1 MAAKAKARPQAGR
14 ASVARSK
21 GPHFTPVQFKA
32 FNNAAKS
39 ARQQAQF
46 RDQVAALQRRRL
58 QGAAKVTRKVAIARQ
73 QAVRLRIR
81 RNAVAQ
87 TYRQTVMG
95 HQSRALRVQA
105 AHRLFKTQSIATQK
119 QFSYRGQAIFA
130 HTTRMQTVSLRTAA
144 TQERQ
149 YAAAARKRAT
159 ANLAASKARKP
170 VKSVAKGRP
179 AGSSGGKHGKYYKL
193 GQQAGLKAA
202 RATPPGP
209 AKAAKK
215 PKARMAA
222 ITRHETLADAQW
234 IAAGNDE
241 GTENCTAVAIAN
253 HLLYHT
259 GHRVPD
265 DLVEC
270 LGSFRVKRVDRV
282 LDFLDFMRIWGPAA
296 DLSEY
301 QRIEPCRAE
310 PGMIVG
316 FDVTVDGIAKAH
328 CGVLLPGNKVISWG
342 EVMTLEDEIDE
353 AWSVHWTVTA

>member
-1 MAAKAKARPQAGR
+1 MAAKAKARPQASR
-14 ASVARSK
+14 ASVAKSK
-21 GPHFTPVQFKA
+21 GPRFTPVQFKA
-32 FNNAAKS
+32 FDKAARQ

-58 QGAAKVTRKVAIARQ
+58 QGAAKATRKAAVARQ

-87 TYRQTVMG
+87 TYRQTAMG
-95 HQSRALRVQA
+95 HQSKTLRVQA
-105 AHRLFKTQSIATQK
+105 AHHLFKTQSIATQK
-119 QFSYRGQAIFA
+119 QFSARGQAIFA

-144 TQERQ
+144 TQEKRF
-149 YAAAARKRAT
+149 AAAARRRAQ

-202 RATPPGP
+202 RATSPGP
-209 AKAAKK
+209 ARAVKK
-215 PKARMAA
+215 PKARKAA
-222 ITRHETLADAQW
+222 IARHEALPGLRW
-234 IAAGNDE
+234 ITAGNDE

-265 DLVEC
+265 ELVKC

-282 LDFLDFMRIWGPAA
+282 LDFLDFMRMWGPEA
-296 DLSEY
+296 DLSDYE
-301 QRIEPCRAE
+301 RIEPRHAE
-310 PGMIVG
+310 PGMVVG
-316 FDVTVDGIAKAH
+316 FDVIVEGKPEPH

-342 EVMTLEDEIDE
+342 EAIALEAGIDE
-353 AWSVHWTVTA
+353 AWSVHWTATA